1 MTIINTTEKKSVILA
16 VQSEGRG
23 HMTQAIAVKDMLNK
37 LNMEVCCVIVSS
49 SNRREIPEFFK
60 QKFDVPIVSLE
71 SPHFVTGTDNK
82 AIRIGSTAW
91 KNMLKIGSYHRSI
104 KIIHKLI
111 SFHKADLIINFYE
124 PLIGLYRLFHKPSCK
139 ILSIAHQYVYLH
151 PAFRFPAGNWF
162 QRQALIQY
170 SRLTSLKSDMILAI
184 SQYDLPRSKNK
195 NLIVIPPLLRSELFG
210 LQAQDKNFILVYL
223 VNSGYMSD
231 ILRWHKNNPA
241 SKLHCFT
248 DCKKVKEVYSGEW
261 IVDETLSFHSLNDKK
276 FLDMMASCSGMA
288 TTAGFESVC
297 EAMYLCKP
305 LLVVPVQG
313 HFEQYCNARDTQQTG
328 AGIHSGQFKL
338 EKLQQYMGFHQQKNE
353 VFRQWVDKKEPTV
366 LNAIKTLF
374 SQPKNEAQESA
385 VYTLQH
391 TN

>member
-49 SNRREIPEFFK
+49 NNRREIPDFFK

-91 KNMLKIGSYHRSI
+91 KNTFKIGSYYRSI

-124 PLIGLYRLFHKPSCK
+124 PLIGLYRLFYKPSCK

-151 PAFRFPAGNWF
+151 PAFRFPAGNWL

-170 SRLTSLKSDMILAI
+170 SRLTSIKSDMILAI

-195 NLIVIPPLLRSELFG
+195 NLIVIPPLLRNELFG

-231 ILRWHKNNPA
+231 ILRWHKNNPG

-248 DCKKVKEVYSGEW
+248 DCKQVKVVYSGEW
-261 IVDETLSFHSLNDKK
+261 IVDETLIFDSLNDKK
-276 FLDMMASCSGMA
+276 FDMMASCSGMA

-305 LLVVPVQG
+305 LLVVPVEG

-328 AGIHSGQFKL
+328 AGIHSGQFNW
-338 EKLQQYMGFHQQKNE
+338 KNFSSIW
-353 VFRQWVDKKEPTV
+353 VFINRKMKYSGNGW
-366 LNAIKTLF
+366 IK
-374 SQPKNEAQESA
+374 QN
-385 VYTLQH
+385 
-391 TN
+391 